1 MKLFYMQG
9 ACSLSPH
16 IALHEAGVDFQ
27 LVKVGRDKQTDDGRD
42 FRDINPYGYVPALEL
57 DSGEILLEGPA
68 IVQYIADH
76 FAPHLAPANGSI
88 ERTRLQSTLT
98 LINSEIHK
106 TVGSLFQGAMTEQA
120 KAATLEKIDTRLT
133 QLSAQMQGKSWVAND
148 AYSVADA
155 YLYVVM
161 RWLAGFK
168 IDIGQW
174 PAIAAH
180 SERVAARPAVQAAL
194 RSEHLAPAESVP
206 A

>member
-16 IALHEAGVDFQ
+16 IALQEAGVDFQ

-57 DSGEILLEGPA
+57 DSGEVLLEGPA

-76 FAPHLAPANGSI
+76 FAPQLVPANGTL
-88 ERTRLQSTLT
+88 ERTRVQSALG

-106 TVGSLFQGAMTEQA
+106 TVGGLFNPAITDDA

-133 QLSAQMQGKSWVAND
+133 QLSAQMAGKSWIAND
-148 AYSVADA
+148 TYSVADA

-161 RWLAGFK
+161 RWLTHFR

-180 SERVAARPAVQAAL
+180 SERVAARPAVRAAL
-194 RSEHLAPAESVP
+194 RAEHLLPAEAIP